1 MSQGRVQR
9 LAPVGLA
16 LLLPVAFLTGY
27 LARGGTSSVDA
38 VVASTVA
45 ANPED
50 GSAEVGFAR
59 DMTVHHAQAVDMA
72 ERIRAR
78 TSDSALRLLATD
90 IVLTQ
95 QNQIGRFQGW
105 LEQWNRSPSSTNA
118 PMAWMTSATAKPGS
132 DPTAAP
138 VDSMAGMGSIEPMS
152 GATDAK
158 GTADPMAMPGM
169 ATRADVN
176 ALSTLPTAEAEPSFL
191 ELMIRHHEGGLAMAN
206 AVLTRTDRPEVT
218 RIAKSIV
225 ASQTGEIQAMRQLLA
240 DRTTGKS

>member
-9 LAPVGLA
+9 LARFVLA
-16 LLLPVAFLTGY
+16 LLLPVSFITGY
-27 LARGGTSSVDA
+27 LARGGSSSVEP
-38 VVASTVA
+38 VIPSTGT
-45 ANPED
+45 ANPEN

-105 LEQWNRSPSSTNA
+105 LEQWNLPPSSTKA
-118 PMAWMTSATAKPGS
+118 PMAWMTGTNASAATPGS
-132 DPTAAP
+132 EPTATTI
-138 VDSMAGMGSIEPMS
+138 DSMAGMETMELST
-152 GATDAK
+152 GAAE
-158 GTADPMAMPGM
+158 PMAMPGM
-169 ATRADVN
+169 AARGEVS
-176 ALSTLPTAEAEPSFL
+176 ALSALPVAEAERSFL
-191 ELMIRHHEGGLAMAN
+191 ELMIRHHEGGLSMAN

-240 DRTTGKS
+240 NRTTGKS